1 MGRRGPKPVKAEA
14 IARAALALFVELG
27 VEGATT
33 RAIARRAGT
42 TEGSLYR
49 HYAGKAEL
57 ARRVLAD
64 CLVQFGEGIAR
75 ALEGVVGPRER
86 LRTFVLAYLDCA
98 RTYPLEHAFIVQSH
112 NLGYASVPEDTL
124 RPRRILVEIL
134 EAGSASGEF
143 SIPSPLLMAPFIA
156 GGLGRVVALLQS
168 RPEAFAPAEVAATIM
183 DGVDK
188 LVGARPRDESA
199 AERA

>member
-14 IARAALALFVELG
+14 IARAALALFVEVG

-57 ARRVLAD
+57 ARRVLSD
-64 CLVQFGEGIAR
+64 CLAQFGEGIAR
-75 ALEGVVGPRER
+75 ALDGVVGPRER
-86 LRTFVLAYLDCA
+86 LRTFVLAYLECA
-98 RTYPLEHAFIVQSH
+98 RTLPLEHAFIVQSH
-112 NLGYASVPEDTL
+112 NLGYASVSEDIL
-124 RPRRILVEIL
+124 RPRRILVDIL
-134 EAGSASGEF
+134 EAGAASGEF
-143 SIPSPLLMAPFIA
+143 AVRSPQLLAPFIA

-168 RPEAFAPAEVAATIM
+168 RPGEFDDQDVAAAIL

-188 LVGARPRDESA
+188 LVGARQPDG
-199 AERA
+199 RAVEPA